1 MSIGIGTSTSSGNVG
16 IGTSNQPSTSSLST
30 STSGISGNQSLW
42 HWVSASGDKM
52 NLPVIDTIQYN
63 PELQVQFEKWG
74 YLPDKVSINLLN
86 LRVEL

>member
-1 MSIGIGTSTSSGNVG
+1 MWGSFRAARKS
-16 IGTSNQPSTSSLST
+16 QPKLI
-30 STSGISGNQSLW
+30 TSGISGNQSLW

>member
-1 MSIGIGTSTSSGNVG
+1 
-16 IGTSNQPSTSSLST
+16 
-30 STSGISGNQSLW
+30 
-42 HWVSASGDKM
+42 M

>member
-1 MSIGIGTSTSSGNVG
+1 MWGSFRAARKA
-16 IGTSNQPSTSSLST
+16 QPKLI
-30 STSGISGNQSLW
+30 TSGISGNQSLW

>member
-1 MSIGIGTSTSSGNVG
+1 MWGSFRAARKAQLKLI
-16 IGTSNQPSTSSLST
+16 
-30 STSGISGNQSLW
+30 TSGISGNQSLW